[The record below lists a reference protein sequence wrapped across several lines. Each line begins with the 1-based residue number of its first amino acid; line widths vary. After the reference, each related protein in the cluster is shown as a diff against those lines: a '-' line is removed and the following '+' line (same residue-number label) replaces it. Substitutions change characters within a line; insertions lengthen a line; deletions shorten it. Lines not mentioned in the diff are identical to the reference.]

1 MILAGWSLPCC
12 EPFPWIRVDT
22 VSIPAENIFQPSM
35 INNDKGI
42 VWISSNNPPIA
53 KMILVSAGTE
63 PSAPDPLVAAEGV
76 DLAFITTTIMTL
88 TFRG

>member
-1 MILAGWSLPCC
+1 
-12 EPFPWIRVDT
+12 
-22 VSIPAENIFQPSM
+22 M

-42 VWISSNNPPIA
+42 VWILTTNPPIA

-63 PSAPDPLVAAEGV
+63 PSAPDPLVDAEGV